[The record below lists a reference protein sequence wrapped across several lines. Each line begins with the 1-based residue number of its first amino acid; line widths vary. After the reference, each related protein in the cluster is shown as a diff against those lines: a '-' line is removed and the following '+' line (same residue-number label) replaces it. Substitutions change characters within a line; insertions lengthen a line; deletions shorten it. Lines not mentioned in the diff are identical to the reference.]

1 MKNLPIVIFCYSLFI
16 IGNSCSN
23 ETNVEKTK
31 TTLEITEQKDT
42 VLITEDS
49 IPLEEEYN
57 FDSLL
62 NDLVEITFEPRL
74 YENIEDAE
82 EYFDEKGIAYD
93 NIFSPE
99 ETMSTIWVILETT
112 DKKNHLE
119 LSYHYFDENGHFINF
134 RNIISK
140 IEFQYREK
148 TLEELNKIA
157 EKHTNLKGKKFKKE
171 YGANG
176 MVYFEPGVSP
186 ARQIIVSSEGG
197 STDWI
202 EIRQCD
208 YFFVSENEL
217 LH

>member
-1 MKNLPIVIFCYSLFI
+1 MKILPLVILCNSLFFL
-16 IGNSCSN
+16 GNSC
-23 ETNVEKTK
+23 TNDTNDEKIKTTSEKTEK
-31 TTLEITEQKDT
+31 HDT
-42 VLITEDS
+42 ILTSEVPIQF
-49 IPLEEEYN
+49 EEEYN

-171 YGANG
+171 YGAKG

>member
-74 YENIEDAE
+74 FKNIEDAE
-82 EYFDEKGIAYD
+82 EYFNEKGIVYD